1 MKIYM
6 GHSRHWDY
14 EKKLYKPILDSDLSK
29 EHEIILPHINE
40 KSIDTKNIIENSD
53 LFIAEVSVPS
63 LGLGIEI
70 GRAEQIGKK
79 ILCIYNNEYNLS
91 KSLKFVKTDIIEYE
105 DEKDM
110 VKKLKEYIQ
119 KINNER

>member
-1 MKIYM
+1 MKIYI
-6 GHSRHWDY
+6 GHSRNYDY

-29 EHEIILPHINE
+29 EHEIIFPHINE
-40 KSIDTKNIIENSD
+40 NSFNTKNIIEEAD

-105 DEKDM
+105 DERDM
-110 VKKLKEYIQ
+110 VKKLKVYIQ
-119 KINNER
+119 KIDNGR

>member
-1 MKIYM
+1 MKIYI

-14 EKKLYKPILDSDLSK
+14 ERKLYKPILDSELSK
-29 EHEIILPHINE
+29 EHEIIFPHINE
-40 KSIDTKNIIENSD
+40 KSFNTKKIIEEAD

-105 DEKDM
+105 DERDM
-110 VKKLKEYIQ
+110 VKKLKVYIQ